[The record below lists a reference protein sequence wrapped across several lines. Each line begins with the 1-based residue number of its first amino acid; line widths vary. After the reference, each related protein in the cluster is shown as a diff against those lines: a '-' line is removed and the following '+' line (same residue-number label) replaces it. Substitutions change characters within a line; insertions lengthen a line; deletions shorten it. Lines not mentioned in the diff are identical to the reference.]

1 MRSLACLLAELAAGL
16 GELDDAA
23 PAVFRLGN
31 APDRAQ
37 RFKLVEHVDHD
48 AGRHADP
55 AGDLELGQLARLGE
69 FEHGTV
75 TGLDPETGQ
84 PLGEPA
90 ACDAAEFAE
99 QEGEA
104 GRHYESVRTVVLV
117 GAAIWLLLRRRRHP
131 LRLALILNALTQF
144 GDAVIGLAVRHS
156 TPGTLGPACF
166 AAALAYAA
174 WRLGRVASL
183 TL

>member
-1 MRSLACLLAELAAGL
+1 MRGLACLLAELAAGL
-16 GELDDAA
+16 GEFDDAA
-23 PAVFRLGN
+23 SAVFRLGD

-55 AGDLELGQLARLGE
+55 AGELERDSLLPGSASSAARTLT
-69 FEHGTV
+69 F
-75 TGLDPETGQ
+75 
-84 PLGEPA
+84 
-90 ACDAAEFAE
+90 
-99 QEGEA
+99 
-104 GRHYESVRTVVLV
+104 YESVRTVVLI
-117 GAAIWLLLRRRRHP
+117 GAAIWLLLRRRRRP
-131 LRLALILNALTQF
+131 LRLVLILNAITQS

-156 TPGTLGPACF
+156 APGALGPACF

-174 WRLGRVASL
+174 WRLSRVASL